1 MASDFRNLIVSVLAR
16 CTQALSRVRAGGQSR
31 KAGRRKFR
39 SKFSARE
46 TTVRRVYVTPEKGAH
61 DDAADGAWVVQ
72 VRRLRTTFSSKFSI
86 CGARGAHNA
95 LQQAFFPGFRARDFY
110 WPTSFFQ

>member
-1 MASDFRNLIVSVLAR
+1 MASDFRNLIVSAFAR
-16 CTQALSRVRAGGQSR
+16 RTQALSRVRAGEQSR

-46 TTVRRVYVTPEKGAH
+46 TTVRGVYVIPEEGTN
-61 DDAADGAWVVQ
+61 DDAADVASVVH
-72 VRRLRTTFSSKFSI
+72 VRRLGRLSRKNSRFAARRALTTPCSKPAV
-86 CGARGAHNA
+86 GARGC
-95 LQQAFFPGFRARDFY
+95 Y